1 LSTSRA
7 TAPRRPI
14 ETEVTPQRI
23 RARSAGSDSANDLP
37 CAATDGVHRSGS
49 LENRLS
55 CLQLVGTNLIYPR
68 RQRFHDDDPAES
80 SKAAS
85 LSARAL
91 YSSVA
96 QFSSQISFAGT
107 TPFKDSSS
115 RVEGHLHDFRLS
127 IGGTL
132 LQALF
137 FLVLE
142 GRGFFADL
150 DCRRCATVI
159 RFSASLEAIRGWD
172 AERAI
177 QRPPCSCRRSSLAA
191 PRASRLSPG
200 ASERVLSPASD

>member
-1 LSTSRA
+1 MTM
-7 TAPRRPI
+7 I
-14 ETEVTPQRI
+14 MQ
-23 RARSAGSDSANDLP
+23 
-37 CAATDGVHRSGS
+37 
-49 LENRLS
+49 
-55 CLQLVGTNLIYPR
+55 
-68 RQRFHDDDPAES
+68 ES

-142 GRGFFADL
+142 GRGFLRILIVGA
-150 DCRRCATVI
+150 VPQSSG
-159 RFSASLEAIRGWD
+159 SA
-172 AERAI
+172 RAW
-177 QRPPCSCRRSSLAA
+177 
-191 PRASRLSPG
+191 RLSAVG
-200 ASERVLSPASD
+200 TRSGQSNGRHVAVADRL